1 MKHLS
6 EVNLL
11 GLNEFGEPEGL
22 PPLYGAFI
30 GAGAPAIVS
39 ALVRMATD
47 KGSSWYMKSDDVGFG
62 VGAAAALGLWA
73 MPSTRRAGVMAGLGL
88 LVSAGVRFV
97 ERHLMGSAALGLPQV
112 DYLNGFGL
120 PQVDYLNGA
129 MGLPAATPQSP
140 AYGMI
145 NGGSI
150 AGASLSESPPVD
162 LLGQSAQSDQVNLL
176 GGPQTSN
183 LAGAYGGTIWG

>member
-112 DYLNGFGL
+112 DYLNG
-120 PQVDYLNGA
+120 A